1 MKKYLGILIL
11 LLAGLLVALL
21 GLSLVTGGFW
31 GAPEPVGEEW
41 CELMMEKAN
50 GDWTDAETRSFSRT
64 CLYE

>member
-1 MKKYLGILIL
+1 M
-11 LLAGLLVALL
+11 L
-21 GLSLVTGGFW
+21 GLSLVSGGFW